1 MLPII
6 AIAAGAAG
14 VAIAGVLG
22 LAARRPD
29 TFRMQRSASIN
40 APPETIYPLIA
51 DFRAWNGWSPWEKLE
66 PGMDKTFSGAASGA
80 GAVYA
85 WAGKK
90 VGEGRMEITSASPP
104 SALTIKLDFLKPWK
118 AHNTT
123 TFTLQPRGGATEVT
137 WAIEGPAPFINKVMG
152 VVLNMDARIG
162 KDFDSGLASL
172 KAIAEGQAASS

>member
-1 MLPII
+1 MLQII
-6 AIAAGAAG
+6 AIAAGAA
-14 VAIAGVLG
+14 IAGVLG
-22 LAARRPD
+22 IAAARPN
-29 TFRMQRSASIN
+29 TFRVQRSAAIN

-66 PGMDKTFSGAASGA
+66 PGMNRTFSGAASGT

-90 VGEGRMEITSASPP
+90 VGAGRMEITGAAPP
-104 SALTIKLDFLKPWK
+104 SRITIKLDFLKPFE

-137 WAIEGPAPFINKVMG
+137 WTMEGPSPFINKVMG
-152 VVLNMDARIG
+152 VVMNMDRMIG
-162 KDFDSGLASL
+162 KSFEEGLATL
-172 KAIAEGQAASS
+172 KAMAEGQAAAR